1 MKQTLRSAGYL
12 PVLFILTLA
21 GCQSGAVSPEHYFPM
36 PDPMPETLTSDV
48 QDFAADTLLTGL
60 NRPWGIE
67 FLPDGRVLIAERNGT
82 IQVTNGVRERT
93 VVMEPHLPEGL
104 RDLRI
109 HPDFEENG
117 WLYFSVYVDPDEEGH
132 AYSKLMRATVD
143 GNQLIDIEELYAAG
157 PVRGGGGWTGSR
169 IAFDREGYLFFAVGI
184 RGERM
189 NAQDLLHHSGK
200 TMRLHED
207 GSIPEDNPFVGRD
220 DALPEIYSYGHREH
234 QALVPHPERDEIWS
248 NEHGEF
254 GGDELNRLEK
264 EGNYGWPLATY
275 SLEYDSTYIT
285 PDTLLDGTVPPIH
298 HWTPSISPSGMDF
311 NRGERYEGWDGDLF
325 VGSLRQRLLN
335 RTTGIEEGEPKDEHL
350 LPHVGRVRQV
360 RSAPDGF
367 IYFVTEDTG
376 LLIRLLPA

>member
-1 MKQTLRSAGYL
+1 MRHVRLLAAL
-12 PVLFILTLA
+12 MPAVALILTT
-21 GCQSGAVSPEHYFPM
+21 GCQSGTVDAAHYFPM
-36 PDPMPETLTSDV
+36 PDPMPQTLESDV
-48 QDFAADTLLTGL
+48 QPFVADTLLTGL
-60 NRPWGIE
+60 NRPWGME
-67 FLPDGRVLIAERNGT
+67 FLPDGRVLVAERNGT
-82 IQVTNGVRERT
+82 IWATNGVREEK
-93 VVMEPHLPEGL
+93 VALEPALPEGL

-117 WLYFSVYVDPDEEGH
+117 WLYYSVYVEPNEEGQ
-132 AYSKLMRATVD
+132 AFSKLMRARVE
-143 GNQLIDIEELYAAG
+143 GNRLLDIEELYAAG

-169 IAFDREGYLFFAVGI
+169 IAFDRDGYLFFAVGI

-200 TMRLHED
+200 TMRLYDD
-207 GSIPEDNPFVGRD
+207 GSIPDDNPFVGRE
-220 DALPEIYSYGHREH
+220 DALPEIYTYGHREH
-234 QALVPHPERDEIWS
+234 QALILHPERNEIWS

-264 EGNYGWPLATY
+264 GGNLGWPLATY

-285 PDTLLDGTVPPIH
+285 QDTLLAGTVPPVH

-311 NRGERYEGWDGDLF
+311 NRSSRYPGWNGDLF

-335 RTTGIEEGEPKDEHL
+335 RTTGYDEGAPVDEHL
-350 LPHVGRVRQV
+350 MPHVGRVRQV

-376 LLIRLLPA
+376 LMIRLLPA